1 MKPKKNISYR
11 IIEALV
17 HLVFWVGIY
26 FFFTYFLGYGST
38 NTTYINRF
46 TLFLMPVTMIT
57 AYTFSHFLIPRYLI
71 QKKYV
76 WFSLYTVYAFI
87 IASYVSIQ
95 SILYALIFL
104 QDFQTGEITPITK
117 SLPFIL
123 LGILMVVMLV
133 IVLQVIQYLYSSSAE
148 KEQLERKF
156 LTTELAFK
164 KQQLET
170 LKMQIHP
177 HFLFNSLNTI
187 YGFTL
192 SKRDEAPEM
201 VLKLSNLLDYIL
213 YQTQKEKVSLEE
225 ELKHVEDYIALEKLR
240 FQDTLEVNLDKQ
252 IENPNRQLS
261 PMLFLPF
268 VENSFK
274 HGKIIN
280 GQLSVKI
287 FIKENAKKL
296 HFYIENTC
304 DDSVTNTE
312 GIGIKNIQERL
323 NLLYPEKHV
332 LEIKQEENRFIVDLK
347 ILVPG

>member
-1 MKPKKNISYR
+1 MKSNKNISHR
-11 IIEALV
+11 LVEALM
-17 HLVFWVGIY
+17 HLAFWVCIY

-38 NTTYINRF
+38 NTAYINRF
-46 TLFLMPVTMIT
+46 TLFLMPITMIT
-57 AYTFSHFLIPRYLI
+57 AYTFSHYLIPRYLI
-71 QKKYV
+71 QKKYA
-76 WFSLYTVYAFI
+76 WFSLYTGYAFI
-87 IASYVSIQ
+87 IASYISIQ
-95 SILYALIFL
+95 SILYALVFL
-104 QDFQTGEITPITK
+104 QDYQTGEITPITK

-123 LGILMVVMLV
+123 LGILLVVLMV
-133 IVLQVIQYLYSSSAE
+133 IVLQVILYLYSSSAE
-148 KEQLERKF
+148 KEQLERKY
-156 LTTELAFK
+156 LTTELALK

-213 YQTQKEKVSLEE
+213 YQTQKEKVSLAE
-225 ELKHVEDYIALEKLR
+225 ELKHVEDYIALEQLR
-240 FQDTLEVNLDKQ
+240 FQDTLDVNLDKQ
-252 IENPNRQLS
+252 IENPNLQIS

-274 HGKIIN
+274 HGKIIK
-280 GQLSVKI
+280 GQLSVNI
-287 FIKENAKKL
+287 IINENAEKL
-296 HFYIENTC
+296 HFHIENTC
-304 DDSVTNTE
+304 KNSVSNNE

-332 LEIKQEENRFIVDLK
+332 LEIKQEKSRFIVDLK
-347 ILVPG
+347 INF